1 MGINNPIILS
11 TAYFPPIEYFARV
24 LKSDS
29 VRIETHEN
37 YRKQSYRNRCHIY
50 SPNGLHPLVVPV
62 ERGSFHKVPIMDLR
76 IDYSSPWQ
84 QLHLKS
90 LQAAYRSSAFYEFY
104 IDEIEEVISN
114 NFKLLT
120 DLNQAIIVK
129 MLDLLEF
136 EKKILFT
143 DTYLKD
149 YGDEIDFR
157 DKIDPKCKTIM
168 PGFNPG
174 NYFQVFISKYE
185 FIPNLSI
192 LDLIFNMGTES
203 YNYLN
208 NC

>member
-1 MGINNPIILS
+1 MGIKDPIILS
-11 TAYFPPIEYFARV
+11 TAYFPPIEYFARI

-29 VRIETHEN
+29 IRIEAHEN

-76 IDYSSPWQ
+76 IDFSSPWQ

-90 LQAAYRSSAFYEFY
+90 LRAAYSSSAFYEFY
-104 IDEIEEVISN
+104 IDEIEEVISY

-120 DLNQAIIVK
+120 DLNQAILTK
-129 MLDLLEF
+129 MLEFLEF
-136 EKKILFT
+136 EKEILFT
-143 DTYLKD
+143 DTYIQD
-149 YGDEIDFR
+149 WGDNIDFR
-157 DKIDPKCKTIM
+157 GKIDPKQKTRM

-174 NYFQVFISKYE
+174 SYFQVFISKYE

-192 LDLIFNMGTES
+192 LDLIFNMGPES
-203 YNYLN
+203 YSYLYS
-208 NC
+208 C